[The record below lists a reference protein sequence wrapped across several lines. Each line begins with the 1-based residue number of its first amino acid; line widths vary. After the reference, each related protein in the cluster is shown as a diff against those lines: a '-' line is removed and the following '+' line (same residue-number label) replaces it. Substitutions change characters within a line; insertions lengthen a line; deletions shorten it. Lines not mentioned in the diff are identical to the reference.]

1 MKENHTTHKHHF
13 KVPNIRFRERMLL
26 IYLIGGIIPFILVS
40 YFTNWSVRNQ
50 VAGQNKE
57 AQSEEISLICSNI
70 SESIVVAEK
79 VSKHICDDEKLKRI
93 LYNVVQKRYKDKEEL
108 DKDCTALSFIDQYEE
123 YFQEEISSINICV
136 RNAYISNK
144 YILYLDSSDSLNY
157 DWYYPTYYN
166 EGKPYW
172 SYGINQSN
180 QKVMQ
185 MTRAIRNEKGET
197 LGMLKIELQMDKIKK
212 TLSDRS
218 ENTLLL
224 YNNDEV
230 IIDNDIRN
238 KELNFL
244 YKNLI
249 KYKGV
254 SGTKEISHGVQD
266 YYLSFER
273 VIPADSHEYFTVVTL
288 QSYQNIM
295 ADTLKMTFIN
305 AIVVLLGILASVLLI
320 FCFSTIYQRRIQ
332 TLRTQMHL
340 VANGEYDKI
349 EPMTGSDEISQI
361 YQELELMIHD
371 IQTLTLRVAEEK
383 VQKEML
389 HTKQRE
395 VEYQI
400 LASQINPHFLYNT
413 LETIRM
419 KAKMNHQDEIEE
431 LVKKLAKIMRR
442 NIQVRDQ
449 MVTLDSEIELI
460 ENYLVIQG
468 YRFGDRIQSEVI
480 VDENVDR
487 NCMVI
492 PLIMQ
497 PFVENAYIHGLES
510 KEKGG
515 LLLIHVMQTGG
526 DIQIEIKDNGI
537 GMDFYRLGKIRQG
550 LREGKSVLKGHIGI
564 TNVNQRL
571 RILYGDSYGVTI
583 HSQLY
588 KGTTVMI
595 RFPGKLPAEIKDM
608 LS

>member
-123 YFQEEISSINICV
+123 YFQEEISSINICI

-144 YILYLDSSDSLNY
+144 YILYLDSGDSINY

-218 ENTLLL
+218 ENTLLI

-230 IIDNDIRN
+230 IIDNALNN
-238 KELNFL
+238 KKLNFL
-244 YKNLI
+244 YENLMRC
-249 KYKGV
+249 KGV
-254 SGTKEISHGVQD
+254 SGSKEISQGVQD

-273 VIPADSHEYFTVVTL
+273 IIPVDSHEYFTVVTL
-288 QSYQNIM
+288 QNYQNIM
-295 ADTLKMTFIN
+295 ADTLKMSFIN
-305 AIVVLLGILASVLLI
+305 AIVVFFGVFISVLLI

-515 LLLIHVMQTGG
+515 LLLIHVMQTGE

-550 LREGKSVLKGHIGI
+550 LKEGKTALKGHIGI

-583 HSQLY
+583 HSQLQ

-595 RFPGKLPAEIKDM
+595 QFPGKIPAEMEYM

>member
-1 MKENHTTHKHHF
+1 MKENQTKQKHHF
-13 KVPNIRFRERMLL
+13 KMPNIRFRERMLL

-40 YFTNWSVRNQ
+40 YYTNWSVRNQ
-50 VAGQNKE
+50 VERQNKK

-93 LYNVVQKRYKDKEEL
+93 LFNVGQKRYRDKEEL
-108 DKDCTALSFIDQYEE
+108 DQDCTALSFIDQYEE
-123 YFQEEISSINICV
+123 YFQEEISSINICI
-136 RNAYISNK
+136 RNAYMSNN
-144 YILYLDSSDSLNY
+144 YIQYLDSSDSINF

-185 MTRAIRNEKGET
+185 MTRTIRNEKGET
-197 LGMLKIELQMDKIKK
+197 LGMLKIELQMDKIKQ

-218 ENTLLL
+218 ENTLLI

-230 IIDNDIRN
+230 IIDNDIKN
-238 KELNFL
+238 TELNFL
-244 YKNLI
+244 FDNLI
-249 KYKGV
+249 KCKGI
-254 SGTKEISHGVQD
+254 SGSKEISQGVQD
-266 YYLSFER
+266 YNLSYER

-288 QSYQNIM
+288 QNYQNIM
-295 ADTLKMTFIN
+295 ADTIKMSLFN
-305 AIVVLLGILASVLLI
+305 AVVVLLGIIVSVLLI
-320 FCFSTIYQRRIQ
+320 FGFSTIYQRRIQ
-332 TLRTQMHL
+332 KLRAQMHL
-340 VANGEYDKI
+340 VANGEFDKV

-361 YQELELMIHD
+361 YQELELMIKD
-371 IQTLTLRVAEEK
+371 IQTLTLRVAEER

-389 HTKQRE
+389 HTKQKE

-419 KAKMNHQDEIEE
+419 KAKMNHQEEIEE

-442 NIQVRDQ
+442 NVQARDQ

-510 KEKGG
+510 KEQGG

-537 GMDFYRLGKIRQG
+537 GMDFYRLGKICQG
-550 LREGKSVLKGHIGI
+550 LREGKSIEKGHIGI

-583 HSQLY
+583 NSQLH
-588 KGTTVMI
+588 KGTTVML
-595 RFPGKLPAEIKDM
+595 RFPGKLPTDIEDM

>member
-1 MKENHTTHKHHF
+1 MKKKHTKHKHQY
-13 KVPNIRFRERMLL
+13 KMPNIRFRERMLL

-40 YFTNWSVRNQ
+40 YFTNWSVKNQ
-50 VAGQNKE
+50 VERQNKE

-93 LYNVVQKRYKDKEEL
+93 LYNVVQKQYKDKEEL
-108 DKDCTALSFIDQYEE
+108 DKDCMALSFIDQYEE
-123 YFQEEISSINICV
+123 YFQEEISSINICI

-144 YILYLDSSDSLNY
+144 YILYLDSSDSINY

-218 ENTLLL
+218 ENTLLI

-230 IIDNDIRN
+230 IIDNDLNN

-244 YKNLI
+244 YENLM
-249 KYKGV
+249 KCKGV
-254 SGTKEISHGVQD
+254 SGSKEISQGVQD

-288 QSYQNIM
+288 QNYQNIM
-295 ADTLKMTFIN
+295 ADTLKMSFIN
-305 AIVVLLGILASVLLI
+305 AIVVFFGVFVSVLLI

-340 VANGEYDKI
+340 VANGEYDKL

-361 YQELELMIHD
+361 YQELELMIKD

-442 NIQVRDQ
+442 NIQARDQ

-468 YRFGDRIQSEVI
+468 YRFGDRIRSEVI

-510 KEKGG
+510 KEQDG
-515 LLLIHVMQTGG
+515 LLLIHVMQTGE
-526 DIQIEIKDNGI
+526 DIHIEIKDNGI

-550 LREGKSVLKGHIGI
+550 LKEGKTALKGHIGI

-571 RILYGDSYGVTI
+571 RILYGDSYGVTV
-583 HSQLY
+583 HSQLH

-595 RFPGKLPAEIKDM
+595 QFPGKLPAEIEDM

>member
-1 MKENHTTHKHHF
+1 MKKKHTKHKHQY
-13 KVPNIRFRERMLL
+13 KMPNIRFRERMLL

-40 YFTNWSVRNQ
+40 YFTNWSVKNQ
-50 VAGQNKE
+50 VERQNKE

-93 LYNVVQKRYKDKEEL
+93 LYNVVQKQYKDKEEL

-123 YFQEEISSINICV
+123 YFQEEISSINICI

-144 YILYLDSSDSLNY
+144 YILYLDSSDSINY

-185 MTRAIRNEKGET
+185 MTRSIRNEKGET

-218 ENTLLL
+218 ENTLLI

-230 IIDNDIRN
+230 IIDNDLNN

-244 YKNLI
+244 YENLM
-249 KYKGV
+249 KCKGV
-254 SGTKEISHGVQD
+254 SGSKEISQGVQD

-288 QSYQNIM
+288 QNYQNIM
-295 ADTLKMTFIN
+295 ADTLKMSFIN
-305 AIVVLLGILASVLLI
+305 AIVVFFGVFVSVLLI

-340 VANGEYDKI
+340 VANGEYDKL

-361 YQELELMIHD
+361 YQELELMIKD

-442 NIQVRDQ
+442 NIQARDQ

-468 YRFGDRIQSEVI
+468 YRFGDRIRSEVI

-510 KEKGG
+510 KEQDG
-515 LLLIHVMQTGG
+515 LLLIHVMQTGE
-526 DIQIEIKDNGI
+526 DIHIEIKDNGI

-550 LREGKSVLKGHIGI
+550 LKEGKTALKGHIGI

-571 RILYGDSYGVTI
+571 RILYGDSYGVTV
-583 HSQLY
+583 HSQLH

-595 RFPGKLPAEIKDM
+595 QFPGKLPAEIEDM